1 MNINYIEDFI
11 KVAET
16 KSINNA
22 SQLLN
27 ISTPALSKRIK
38 HIENYFNCDLFYRTS
53 KGIFLTKTGEIVLAK
68 LIEIK
73 HTLEDLKIETQSIHT
88 SKIRMG
94 LLPSFS
100 LYKLENTKD
109 KLTQDIVDIK
119 IENNTQVLLKHLSN
133 GDIDIIT
140 GDISST
146 KSKKLYYETLY
157 SEEYKIVF
165 HQKSALNDKETIF
178 IEDLLE
184 YKIFLLNPP
193 CDTLAFIK
201 NTFSNLK
208 LNIDYKENLE
218 SILASVKTGLGIT
231 IIPESLAIRVESMNL
246 SLKSLKNYH
255 RNIGLI
261 SYDSETI
268 NNVLTILPKEI
279 FQYDK

>member
-11 KVAET
+11 IVAET

-53 KGIFLTKTGEIVLAK
+53 KGIFLTKTGDIVLAK

-73 HTLEDLKIETQSIHT
+73 QTLENLKIETQSIHS
-88 SKIRMG
+88 SKVRMG

-100 LYKLENTKD
+100 LYKLENTRE
-109 KLTQDIVDIK
+109 KLTQAVVDIK
-119 IENNTQVLLKHLSN
+119 IENNTQVLLKHLAN

-165 HQKSALNDKETIF
+165 HQNNELNKKDDVF

-201 NTFSNLK
+201 NTFPDLK

-218 SILASVKTGLGIT
+218 SILASVKTELGIT
-231 IIPESLAIRVESMNL
+231 IIPQSLATRVESMNL
-246 SLKSLKNYH
+246 SLKSLANYH
-255 RNIGLI
+255 RDIGLI
-261 SYDSETI
+261 SYDSEII
-268 NNVLTILPKEI
+268 NNVLSVLPKEI
-279 FQYDK
+279 F

>member
-38 HIENYFNCDLFYRTS
+38 HIENYFNCDLFYRTP

-68 LIEIK
+68 LIEVK
-73 HTLEDLKIETQSIHT
+73 YTLEDLKIETQSIHT

-100 LYKLENTKD
+100 LYKLEKTKN

-146 KSKKLYYETLY
+146 KSKKIYYETLY

-165 HQKSALNDKETIF
+165 HQKSELNDKKTIF

-231 IIPESLAIRVESMNL
+231 IIPESLATRVESMNL

-255 RNIGLI
+255 RSIGLI

-268 NNVLTILPKEI
+268 NNVLNILPEEI